1 MNIRGRLANL
11 FAVIMLAVLL
21 TLSASAQISVGPNVQ
36 VSKANS
42 TRSHAE
48 VLVAADPQNAKHLLG
63 CSMIQPKEPTTQMY
77 NTLAYMS
84 TDGGATWQSS
94 LEVDRGLLG
103 SGDPACAFGA
113 KGEAYFSTIVSE
125 KGGRLSEDYKS
136 RLAFYR
142 SLDAGKTWSQ
152 PVDMLS
158 LDREFIT
165 VDTRSD
171 KYKGRIYVHANG
183 FSRNVVEGEE
193 PVDGF
198 LYFHSSDGGQSF
210 STPTL
215 LSLPRPRMSVG
226 HSIGAILSDGTY
238 VALFWDLKNPDD
250 SHGNLRPTEKSNATL
265 ECITSSDGGETFSRA
280 VVAAAL
286 NVGYSGA
293 GSLVPSV
300 AIDSGNGPFKD
311 KIYVAWPDWRSGRSE
326 ILLISSSDKGK
337 TWSKPIVV
345 NDDFGRAPNE
355 GPDDFMRAIAV
366 NSSGVVGVMWYDRR
380 DNPDDLGYFVRFS
393 ASMDGGET
401 FQPSVRVS
409 EAPASFAES
418 NWRISQFTTGGGHPD
433 PDTRGSNFSG
443 ALRVDI
449 WPGHTV
455 GMTAA
460 ADGKF
465 FPFWVDNRT
474 GVGQIW
480 AAPVSV
486 AGRAYR
492 NGSVELDSW
501 TDATS
506 KLSLQFAHRNYD
518 PKTRT
523 VTVDAYLLNTSNESL
538 HGPVRLRFVSLRS
551 RAGTVTVGDGQG
563 DGAGSGAVIAW
574 QSLPAEGL
582 KPHSVAG
589 PVHLEFHVPR
599 LSELRGSTLDSNP
612 PVLMQFEAKVLMP
625 EGKSPGKSGGER

>member
-1 MNIRGRLANL
+1 MSIRGCLGSL
-11 FAVIMLAVLL
+11 SVIAAVLP
-21 TLSASAQISVGPNVQ
+21 LSASAQISVGPNVQ

-48 VLVAADPQNAKHLLG
+48 VLVAADPQNANHLLG
-63 CSMIQPKEPTTQMY
+63 CSMIEPKEPTAQLY
-77 NTLAYMS
+77 NTLAYVS
-84 TDGGATWQSS
+84 TDGGATWQPS

-103 SGDPACAFGA
+103 SADPACAFGA

-193 PVDGF
+193 PTTGF
-198 LYFHSSDGGQSF
+198 LYFHSSDGAQSF

-215 LSLPRPRMSVG
+215 LALPRPRMSVG

-250 SHGNLRPTEKSNATL
+250 SHGNLRPTDKPNATL
-265 ECITSSDGGETFSRA
+265 ECLTSSDGGETFSRA
-280 VVAAAL
+280 VVAAPI
-286 NVGYSGA
+286 NVGYSEA

-300 AIDSGNGPFKD
+300 AVDSSEGPFKD
-311 KIYVAWPDWRSGRSE
+311 KIYVAWPDWRSARSE

-345 NDDFGRAPNE
+345 NDDYARASNE
-355 GPDDFMRAIAV
+355 GPDDFMPAIAV

-380 DNPDDLGYFVRFS
+380 ENPDDLGYFVRFS
-393 ASMDGGET
+393 ASTDGGES
-401 FQPSVRVS
+401 FLPSVRVS
-409 EAPASFAES
+409 AAPASFAES
-418 NWRISQFTTGGGHPD
+418 NWRISQFMTGGGHPD
-433 PDTRGSNFSG
+433 PDTRGSSFSG
-443 ALRVDI
+443 ALMVDI

-480 AAPVSV
+480 TAPVSV

-492 NGSVELDSW
+492 NGSAELDSW
-501 TDATS
+501 ADATS
-506 KLSLQFAHRNYD
+506 KFSLQFAHKHYD
-518 PKTRT
+518 PKTKT
-523 VTVDAYLLNTSNESL
+523 VTVDAYLLNTSNETVQ
-538 HGPVRLRFVSLRS
+538 GPVRLRFASLRS
-551 RAGTVTVGDGQG
+551 RAGAVTVGDGRG
-563 DGAGSGAVIAW
+563 KAAGSGAVIAW
-574 QSLPAEGL
+574 QSLPHEGL
-582 KPHSVAG
+582 KPSAVAG
-589 PVHLEFHVPR
+589 PEHLEFHVPG
-599 LSELRGSTLDSNP
+599 LSELKESTLDTNP
-612 PVLMQFEAKVLMP
+612 PVLVQFEVKALMP
-625 EGKSPGKSGGER
+625 EGKSTVRSGDTR

>member
-1 MNIRGRLANL
+1 MRIPGCTRIGFDLILISVL
-11 FAVIMLAVLL
+11 F

-42 TRSHAE
+42 TRSHAQ
-48 VLVAADPQNAKHLLG
+48 VLVAADPQNAKNLLG
-63 CSMIQPKEPTTQMY
+63 CSMIEPKEPSAQLF

-84 TDGGATWQSS
+84 TDGGATWQPS

-103 SGDPACAFGA
+103 SADPACAFGA
-113 KGEAYFSTIVSE
+113 KGEAYFSTIVGE

-142 SLDAGKTWSQ
+142 SLDAGKSWSK

-183 FSRNVVEGEE
+183 CSRSVVEGEE
-193 PVDGF
+193 PIDGF
-198 LYFHSSDGGQSF
+198 LYFHSSDGGESF

-238 VALFWDLKNPDD
+238 VALFWDLRNPDD
-250 SHGNLRPTEKSNATL
+250 NRGNLRPTEKSNATL
-265 ECITSSDGGETFSRA
+265 ECISSSDGGETFSRA
-280 VVAAAL
+280 VTAAAL
-286 NVGYSGA
+286 NVGYSAA

-300 AIDSGNGPFKD
+300 AVDSSNGPFKD
-311 KIYVAWPDWRSGRSE
+311 KIYIAWPDWRSGRSE

-345 NDDFGRAPNE
+345 NDDFARPTQ
-355 GPDDFMRAIAV
+355 GPDDFMPAIAV
-366 NSSGVVGVMWYDRR
+366 NSSGVVGVIWYDRR

-393 ASMDGGET
+393 ASLDGGET

-418 NWRISQFTTGGGHPD
+418 NWRLSQYITGGGHPD
-433 PDTRGSNFSG
+433 PDTASSIFRGS
-443 ALRVDI
+443 LMVDT

-480 AAPVSV
+480 TAPVSV

-492 NGSVELDSW
+492 NGSAELDSW
-501 TDATS
+501 TDVTA
-506 KLSLQFAHRNYD
+506 KLSLQFANRNFD
-518 PKTRT
+518 SKTKT
-523 VTVDAYLLNTSNESL
+523 VAVDAYLLNTSNEAL
-538 HGPVRLRFVSLRS
+538 QGPFRLRFVSLRS
-551 RAGTVTVGDGQG
+551 RTGAVTMGDGR
-563 DGAGSGAVIAW
+563 DNGSGSGVVIAW
-574 QSLPAEGL
+574 PALPAEGL
-582 KPHSVAG
+582 KPHSSSG
-589 PVHLEFHVPR
+589 PEHLEFHVPG
-599 LSELRGSTLDSNP
+599 LSELKGPTIDTNP

-625 EGKSPGKSGGER
+625 AVKSAAK